1 MLCSLAP
8 YPGTP
13 KTAAQTGVS
22 LSLAAFCCRWNTVT
36 PRPPLIFCGSFFNI
50 PFPLLFC
57 SSYSCCHLFLQVLE
71 SKFGKGVFPHHLST
85 SCPLPSSLLLAL
97 LRFQHDKP
105 AFPGSRRESPASLG
119 VLGREWRR
127 LPPRDTLSSLPP
139 APSSFPGWRGS
150 GAEGISGEGGN
161 HLAFQPRLRV
171 SVDQEARKDPEA
183 LAKPRK
189 PRRPASF
196 IQEKAH

>member
-1 MLCSLAP
+1 MCPRNQGSVFIQARIVSLPTSFSRVLCTGSPPPGPSCFWLSMTECCQDTDRKSRRRGSSCCIWISDIVHMLCSLAP

-85 SCPLPSSLLLAL
+85 SCPLPSSLLCYGFNTTSL
-97 LRFQHDKP
+97 LF
-105 AFPGSRRESPASLG
+105 L
-119 VLGREWRR
+119 
-127 LPPRDTLSSLPP
+127 
-139 APSSFPGWRGS
+139 
-150 GAEGISGEGGN
+150 GAEG
-161 HLAFQPRLRV
+161 RV
-171 SVDQEARKDPEA
+171 QQVWVY
-183 LAKPRK
+183 
-189 PRRPASF
+189 
-196 IQEKAH
+196 